1 MPVVESIR
9 ESRFYLSQEDCN
21 VLNNLVPKLE
31 ERMRREDEATVWIVR
46 STFKPHPAMSPNL
59 YYIAY
64 YIAERENLTIARIRA
79 TV

>member
-1 MPVVESIR
+1 
-9 ESRFYLSQEDCN
+9 
-21 VLNNLVPKLE
+21 
-31 ERMRREDEATVWIVR
+31 MRREDEATVWIVR

-64 YIAERENLTIARIRA
+64 YIAECENLTIARIRA